1 MVVCANFKQFDK
13 LKFWQLSTINFS
25 TAKLFRNSTLI
36 TLPLREYTLTTV
48 ILEVDIMEQITNHI
62 LLIGNPTASP
72 VYSHSN
78 HGRDFYTFPLEVS
91 RLSGTVDRLPIL
103 IPYDIM
109 IQCPITE
116 SENLCVTGQLRT
128 YNSRKPGGRRLILSV
143 LAQSLSLTDLP
154 HDNQVQLFGTIC
166 KEPNY
171 RRTPLG
177 REICDIM
184 LAVNRNYRRADYI
197 PCILWGKDA
206 TAVSPCPAGTPLTL
220 TGRLQSRDYT
230 KLTEDGKETRTTYE
244 VSAIT
249 ASPVEADR

>member
-1 MVVCANFKQFDK
+1 
-13 LKFWQLSTINFS
+13 
-25 TAKLFRNSTLI
+25 
-36 TLPLREYTLTTV
+36 
-48 ILEVDIMEQITNHI
+48 MEQLTNHI
-62 LLIGNPTASP
+62 LLIGNPASAP

-78 HGRDFYTFPLEVS
+78 HGRDFYTFPLEVI

-103 IPYDIM
+103 IPYEVM
-109 IQCPITE
+109 TQCPITE
-116 SENLCVTGQLRT
+116 SENLCITGQLRT

-143 LAQSLSLTDLP
+143 LAQSLALTDLP
-154 HDNQVQLFGTIC
+154 HDNQVQLLGTIC

-206 TAVSPCPAGTPLTL
+206 GALSSTPTGTPLIL
-220 TGRLQSRDYT
+220 KGRLQSRNYT
-230 KLTEDGKETRTTYE
+230 KLTEEGKETRTTYE
-244 VSAIT
+244 VSAIS
-249 ASPVEADR
+249 ASIPEAEE